1 MGLAFVRYRIRYP
14 GTAARETRT
23 VGAPCAHPVLVVASE
38 VEGLPVV
45 VVIAVAITTLG
56 ALALEAFPHRTQVGN
71 RLRLIV
77 CGRTL
82 AGAVIV
88 ALRVARL

>member
-1 MGLAFVRYRIRYP
+1 MGLAFVRYRIRNP
-14 GTAARETRT
+14 GTAASETRT
-23 VGAPCAHPVLVVASE
+23 VGVSCAHPVFVVASE
-38 VEGLPVV
+38 VEGLAVV
-45 VVIAVAITTLG
+45 AVLAVALTLG
-56 ALALEAFPHRTQVGN
+56 TLALEAIPHRTQVGN